1 MNTADTKLGMN
12 LRALLESEIALKLKD
27 ADISSYDVRSKF
39 VDYIESRLMECDWVS
54 MSNGTTFEKTFVPTR
69 K

>member
-1 MNTADTKLGMN
+1 MNTETQWGIN

-27 ADISSYDVRSKF
+27 ADLSSYKLRNEF
-39 VDYIESRLMECDWVS
+39 VDYIESRIMECDWVS
-54 MSNGTTFEKTFVPTR
+54 MSDGTTYKKTFSPTLN